1 MFFMGLRT
9 EWGRWAF
16 DKFKLTMPVLGPLF
30 RKAAI
35 SRFARTLGTLV
46 GSGVPILQALTIV
59 KETAGNVILGH
70 VPGMILD
77 DVFLKQSEIAVDVKM
92 QLEASMQPFGYGISK
107 VLITDVIPDDRVKAS
122 MNSINAAL
130 RDQEAGR
137 ALPFAT
143 FARATG
149 RVVGSTRFGNIEFWT
164 WAPGNPNQRGEDR
177 PDAVEIGWTWLGA
190 AAQRTAVNT
199 EAKLLML
206 THAFEEWRVH
216 RVNFMTDSRN
226 ERSRNAIL
234 RLGARFDGILRAQ
247 RPASDGG
254 IRDTAAF
261 SIRESEWPM
270 IRRQLQSR
278 LDQ

>member
-1 MFFMGLRT
+1 M
-9 EWGRWAF
+9 
-16 DKFKLTMPVLGPLF
+16 
-30 RKAAI
+30 
-35 SRFARTLGTLV
+35 
-46 GSGVPILQALTIV
+46 
-59 KETAGNVILGH
+59 
-70 VPGMILD
+70 
-77 DVFLKQSEIAVDVKM
+77 
-92 QLEASMQPFGYGISK
+92 
-107 VLITDVIPDDRVKAS
+107 
-122 MNSINAAL
+122 
-130 RDQEAGR
+130 
-137 ALPFAT
+137 
-143 FARATG
+143 
-149 RVVGSTRFGNIEFWT
+149 
-164 WAPGNPNQRGEDR
+164 
-177 PDAVEIGWTWLGA
+177 EIGWTWLGA

-216 RVNFMTDSRN
+216 RVSFMTDSRN

-261 SIRESEWPM
+261 SILESEWPM

>member
-1 MFFMGLRT
+1 MTLTAERPT
-9 EWGRWAF
+9 RVRPVVLEGR
-16 DKFKLTMPVLGPLF
+16 DVRLEPL
-30 RKAAI
+30 
-35 SRFARTLGTLV
+35 
-46 GSGVPILQALTIV
+46 
-59 KETAGNVILGH
+59 ELGH
-70 VPGMILD
+70 AGALLAVAGGPRETYGFTMVPADEPAMIRYI
-77 DVFLKQSEIAVDVKM
+77 E
-92 QLEASMQPFGYGISK
+92 
-107 VLITDVIPDDRVKAS
+107 
-122 MNSINAAL
+122 AAL
-130 RDQEAGR
+130 GEQDAGR

-143 FARATG
+143 VARATG
-149 RVVGSTRFGNIEFWT
+149 RVVGSTRFGNIEFWP
-164 WAPGNPNQRGEDR
+164 WPPGNPNQRGEDR

-190 AAQRTAVNT
+190 AVQRTAVNT

-216 RVNFMTDSRN
+216 RVSLMTDSRN

-234 RLGARFDGILRAQ
+234 RLGARFDGVLRAQ

-261 SIRESEWPM
+261 SILESEWPM

>member
-1 MFFMGLRT
+1 MTLTAERPTRLRPVVL
-9 EWGRWAF
+9 EGRHVR
-16 DKFKLTMPVLGPLF
+16 LEPL
-30 RKAAI
+30 
-35 SRFARTLGTLV
+35 
-46 GSGVPILQALTIV
+46 
-59 KETAGNVILGH
+59 ELGH
-70 VPGMILD
+70 AGALLAVAGGPRETYGFTTVPADEPAMLRYI
-77 DVFLKQSEIAVDVKM
+77 E
-92 QLEASMQPFGYGISK
+92 
-107 VLITDVIPDDRVKAS
+107 T
-122 MNSINAAL
+122 AL

-137 ALPFAT
+137 TLPFAT
-143 FARATG
+143 AARATG
-149 RVVGSTRFGNIEFWT
+149 RVVGSTRFGNIEFWP
-164 WAPGNPNQRGEDR
+164 WPPGNPNQRGEDR

-216 RVNFMTDSRN
+216 RVSLMTDSRN

-261 SIRESEWPM
+261 SILESEWPM